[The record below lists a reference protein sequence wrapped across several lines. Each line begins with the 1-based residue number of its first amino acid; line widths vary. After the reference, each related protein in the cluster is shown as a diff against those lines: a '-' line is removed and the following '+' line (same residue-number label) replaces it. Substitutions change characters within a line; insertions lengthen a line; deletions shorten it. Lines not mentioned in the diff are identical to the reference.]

1 MEQVKVDFT
10 TFHSRLWVR
19 GTLTADT
26 ALRIGTGGAG
36 GATELDLPV
45 VKDLAGLPYIPG
57 SSLKGVLRSH
67 VESLLRAWKPEL
79 ACLCTSKPQTGSVKG
94 CLTQEQV
101 SKLKQESKSA
111 GELSHRLIDESCWTC
126 RLFGAPWLASKVLIR
141 DLPVVSEAW
150 FGHYLARQGVAI
162 DRDTETAGEGL
173 LYDFEAVPPGTRFH
187 FEMVVENADLAEQG
201 LIMLGVRELEK
212 GRISLGGGRSRG
224 LGRVTLETDWQASER
239 VDSSTLKRYL
249 ATGEGESLGDE
260 EARAVTLN
268 AFLEAVEV
276 KEDAQANGE

>member
-36 GATELDLPV
+36 GATESDLPV

-79 ACLCTSKPQTGSVKG
+79 ACLSTSKPQAGKVKG

-101 SKLKQESKSA
+101 TGMKQESKNA
-111 GELSHRLIDESCWTC
+111 EELSRKLIDESCWTC
-126 RLFGAPWLASKVLIR
+126 GLFGAPWLASKVLIR
-141 DLPVVSEAW
+141 DLTVVSDTW
-150 FGHYLARQGVAI
+150 FGHYLSREGVAI

-187 FEMVVENADLAEQG
+187 FEMVVENANQAEQG
-201 LIMLGVRELEK
+201 LVMLGLRELEK

-224 LGRVTLETDWQASER
+224 LGRVTLEIDWQASER
-239 VDSSTLKRYL
+239 VDSSTLKQYL
-249 ATGEGESLGDE
+249 ATGEGESLSNE
-260 EARAVTLN
+260 EARATTLN

-276 KEDAQANGE
+276 KKDAQADSE